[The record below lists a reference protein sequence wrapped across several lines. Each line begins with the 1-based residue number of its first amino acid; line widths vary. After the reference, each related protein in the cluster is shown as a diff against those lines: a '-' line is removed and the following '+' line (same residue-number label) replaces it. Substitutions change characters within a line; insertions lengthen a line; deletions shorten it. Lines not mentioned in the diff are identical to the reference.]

1 VAFASNLALWDS
13 YWFSGLNTQ
22 EPSYSDNATAWTTG
36 ANLPVHTVV
45 KDLQA
50 KGLDAVKAVDNK
62 NVVIDLKTMSGVKTA
77 LESGHNPLANKRV
90 TYVPDVSKAPDT
102 LTNTI
107 FPNYLSFP
115 HPSYLGRRSLYNG
128 GFNVNSTSKAAWK
141 AVLGAMKNQKMPDG
155 AVATGTALTRFARAF
170 GTNDG
175 SNKPWEC
182 YHDITDKQLGDL
194 AEAVVN
200 EVRRRGPFMSLSDFV
215 NRRLVNDDKFG
226 LKGAL
231 QAAIDATDINGDS
244 IEIANSGGT
253 FSNYLQS
260 KKGSTLPL
268 PYFPVVPKDR
278 FPSARAMSKTNSD
291 DTIVAGLG
299 APGIISQM
307 DVLNS
312 VGPNLTARSDTFVI
326 RAYGESFDNNGN
338 SIGKAWVE
346 VVAQR
351 STDFVVLTDQRAQSL
366 NISAEPNIKAPAYRD
381 NNKVA
386 SKSDY
391 DAKPIVDMYQRN
403 TSTDAT
409 KNQLINLNRVL
420 GRRFKTVGM
429 KWLNPQDI

>member
-1 VAFASNLALWDS
+1 
-13 YWFSGLNTQ
+13 
-22 EPSYSDNATAWTTG
+22 
-36 ANLPVHTVV
+36 
-45 KDLQA
+45 
-50 KGLDAVKAVDNK
+50 
-62 NVVIDLKTMSGVKTA
+62 M
-77 LESGHNPLANKRV
+77 
-90 TYVPDVSKAPDT
+90 
-102 LTNTI
+102 
-107 FPNYLSFP
+107 
-115 HPSYLGRRSLYNG
+115 
-128 GFNVNSTSKAAWK
+128 NSTSKAAWK

-155 AVATGTALTRFARAF
+155 VTPGSGSFSTNTALTRFASAF

-175 SNKPWEC
+175 SYKPWEC
-182 YHDITDKQLGDL
+182 YHDITDKQLDAL
-194 AEAVVN
+194 AAAVVN
-200 EVRRRGPFMSLSDFV
+200 EVRRRGPFMSLGDFV
-215 NRRLVNDDKFG
+215 NRRLVNDDNFG

-231 QAAIDATDINGDS
+231 QAAIDATSVDIDPEKRINGDDV
-244 IEIANSGGT
+244 EIKNSGGT

-260 KKGSTLPL
+260 KKGSTLPP

-326 RAYGESFDNNGN
+326 RAYGEAFDNNGQ

-351 STDFVVLTDQRAQSL
+351 STDFVVLSDQRAQSL
-366 NISAEPNIKAPAYRD
+366 NISAEPNIRAPAYRD
-381 NNKVA
+381 NNKDA

-403 TSTDAT
+403 TSTDVT